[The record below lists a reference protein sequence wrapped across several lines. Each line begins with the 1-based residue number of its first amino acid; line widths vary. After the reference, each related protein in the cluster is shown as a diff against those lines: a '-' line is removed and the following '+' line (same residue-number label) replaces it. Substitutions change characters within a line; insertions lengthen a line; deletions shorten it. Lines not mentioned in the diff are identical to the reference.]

1 MQEVAAEACT
11 MLAVKELILEALG
24 AVVLEKEMANLEI
37 MALMNVAVA
46 EAEGPIQTPT
56 VVVVE
61 MES

>member
-46 EAEGPIQTPT
+46 EAEGPIQTPA